1 VEAIAKMKNE
11 CATLRKKLE
20 KYEGLPLN
28 LRQAEEMLAQVKNMF
43 MLTNNFRPN
52 LLNIKNWLLG

>member
-1 VEAIAKMKNE
+1 MEAIAKMKNE